1 MSTSNTTILIRK
13 SVVSGNTPVELA
25 NGEIAIN
32 SADGRLFYSDPIGN
46 ILSISNQNTFGT
58 INANSS
64 LVIASNPTDTLSFV
78 AGDNIRITTDGLN
91 KRITIAAATTGSYT
105 DGTFSGTVLADDI
118 SSNTTISI
126 GGNSQLEAISYTT
139 NSTSQVTID
148 SFSISEFRS
157 AKYEV
162 QITSGS
168 KYHLIELRAVHDG
181 SSVWLA
187 QYGEIQTDGSLGNF
201 DSTISSGNL
210 NLLFTPSNAITTLK
224 IYRNAL
230 VI

>member
-1 MSTSNTTILIRK
+1 MTPANTTILIRK
-13 SVVSGNTPVELA
+13 SVVSGNTPADLA

-32 SADGRLFYSDPIGN
+32 SADGKLFYSDPVGN

-64 LVIASNPTDTLSFV
+64 LVIASNPTDTLSLI

-91 KRITIAAATTGSYT
+91 KRITISASTTGVFT
-105 DGTFSGTVLADDI
+105 DGIFSGDVVAGDLVANNSVFI
-118 SSNTTISI
+118 SA
-126 GGNSQLEAISYTT
+126 NSRLTATGYTT
-139 NSTSQVTID
+139 TSTSQVVVD
-148 SFSISEFRS
+148 SFSIDSYRS

-168 KYHLIELRAVHDG
+168 KYHLIELRVVHDG
-181 SSVWLA
+181 TNVWLA
-187 QYGEIQTDGSLGNF
+187 QYGEIQTDGTLGIF
-201 DSTISSGNL
+201 DSTVSGGNL
-210 NLLFTPSNAITTLK
+210 QLLFTPTYSSTQLK